1 MIWSKPSLLRIIKFL
16 RRKKSLLFLPTNK
29 RALYDLIKSFISAI
43 LLLCLYRIILKSRY
57 FLHFTSLQNWQDQLQ
72 GADRSVETGR
82 SSLFWINVL
91 YCRPAYLLL
100 QNNFKLSKI
109 KFSAWSQ
116 RKGNKTSL
124 KLVLW
129 YFSKSVFKECP
140 RWRGSSV
147 LVTVRRPTEPLAVS
161 RPSVSSKEASQAVG
175 EKLAKILLINKQITN
190 KD

>member
-100 QNNFKLSKI
+100 QNNFELSKI

-140 RWRGSSV
+140 RWLLSSV
-147 LVTVRRPTEPLAVS
+147 LVTVRRAETNWASSGESPLSLQQGGQSGS
-161 RPSVSSKEASQAVG
+161 RGEISKDSF
-175 EKLAKILLINKQITN
+175 NKQTN
-190 KD
+190 HE